1 MANKLTRLLSL
12 LLAVLMIVSMA
23 TIVTTADYK
32 YDKTAAT
39 STYYKT
45 IPYDSLVGDANKKDG
60 KYQKGVYIVDPD
72 WVFEDGKTPEK
83 VKFYFRGKTITE
95 DYNPDR
101 HLVSVEDMY
110 VKAKANNVKLPYC
123 ILTAGNY
130 SEAIKLTDSVI
141 LLGAN
146 AGINPNVPH
155 SDPTKPWGLNPDR
168 YLPDNISEDY
178 GNETRIWAGIEETKG
193 VKLCETPRTYGVEA
207 YKSNNLKLFQIAKT
221 TDAAKTYVV
230 DGLLFQGYGA
240 SFYDGNAGSGS
251 RTYYLQNVIM
261 NDNSAYDVSPIR
273 LWGRGATDTTKKEMH
288 FSNSYVY
295 GNNAMYF
302 YSGHANKLYINGV
315 SYQESTQDFVN
326 NGMTKQW
333 IGMDFAMTNC
343 HLWNSETLAQDELV
357 KDHYIARFP
366 YNKPSSAE
374 DGSNTEPFHYNITNN
389 TFCNM
394 TAVNTDGTTKSETEP
409 FYFCMASEDEMLKF
423 EDNIFIS
430 TMSIAADQ
438 VRSPIAIR
446 YNKIADGTIS
456 RASADSV
463 GTTSTA
469 DYPLGKHNLSI
480 KNNIFSKEYWSPITI
495 GTNTSPDTLIENEGN
510 LYTEKYDG
518 NNVMTGVILANNSKN
533 NYDKWVWLKYDPKGA
548 NTDPTNRSDYIDE
561 SKILINGKKEQE
573 YIVVDLLSSEEN
585 YEVSMECN
593 TAINSVKVY
602 QADATFKKGAEIA
615 ADEGT
620 GKYNLS
626 AADRKNYY
634 VLSVLSV
641 DERTS
646 KDYKLTINRA
656 MKEASK
662 LSGIVDEKIKTE
674 AQDTS
679 VDYFNYEVNYEHK
692 TFKFTVDVPAGAT
705 ATIFDKKG
713 DPVQASGT
721 NTFVIPLAKVNTK
734 YNFEVKVTSAEG
746 VETYDLSLYRRMN
759 ERTDLVV
766 KPDSGT
772 ASVSGNKWTV
782 NLKPDDVNV
791 NFSVKLSEEAKVQII
806 DQVYNAP
813 LAVKNGKYTLSNLP
827 VGESKYVATV
837 TAQNGVDEQVWEIIF
852 NRPTRTAAKLKG
864 IRNASLAGGVY
875 YAVTTG
881 NRFMVSADY
890 NYEDG
895 ATVGI
900 YSNAACTKKYSSA
913 NLTLTALETKV
924 WVKVTAEDGI
934 TSVVKPLQITTSNLT
949 ASDDVYQGTMAGNG
963 IIQVAGATQFNGDVV
978 KVELPAGT
986 KKYQFAAGGLNG
998 YRIRVYTDEKGSLLT
1013 DSMQVLKLDS
1023 GVTKLY
1029 IDAIKNGK
1037 ATKFVV
1043 EIEAPQYYSF
1053 TDKAVDWAKPY
1064 VDMLGK
1070 SGLAIMKGDEHLKF
1084 NGEDNLTRYEMAIM
1098 MVRVA
1103 GINKDLYSKLSLT
1116 FTDTANVPDWAENY
1130 LKAAYKY
1137 GMIGGYDVYEGDKV
1151 VGYEFL
1157 GDKNA
1162 NRSEFL
1168 KVFMNAVT
1176 GDATL
1181 FYEENK
1187 EAIDKKVKAKKFK
1200 DIGDMEDWA
1209 VPYVYSAIYEDVIK
1223 GDDNKKINP
1232 QDLIT
1237 RNEVAVILGRYLC
1250 GMD

>member
-1 MANKLTRLLSL
+1 MANKITRLLSL

-23 TIVTTADYK
+23 TVVTTADYK
-32 YDKTAAT
+32 YDESAAT
-39 STYYKT
+39 TPYYAG
-45 IPYDSLVGDANKKDG
+45 INYDGMVGDANKDKNG
-60 KYQKGVYIVDPD
+60 NYKKGVYVVDPD
-72 WVFEDGKTPEK
+72 WVFAAGEEPEK
-83 VKFYFRGKTITE
+83 VSFYYRGKIITE
-95 DYNPDR
+95 DYTPER
-101 HLVSVEDMY
+101 HLVSVDDMY
-110 VKAKANNVKLPYC
+110 KKAKASNVKMPVC

-130 SEAIKLTDSVI
+130 SEAIKLSDNVI

-155 SDPTKPWGLNPDR
+155 SDPTKKWELNPDR
-168 YLPDNISEDY
+168 YLPDMISEDY
-178 GNETRIWAGIEETKG
+178 GNETRIWAGIEENNG
-193 VKLCETPRTYGVEA
+193 IKLCQTPREA
-207 YKSNNLKLFQIAKT
+207 GNTLKLFQINKT

-240 SFYDGNAGSGS
+240 SFYDANAGSGS

-261 NDNSAYDVSPIR
+261 NDNSAYDVSSIR
-273 LWGRGATDTTKKEMH
+273 LWGRNAGDTVKKQMH

-302 YSGHANKLYINGV
+302 YSGHANKIHINGV
-315 SYQESTQDFVN
+315 SYQESTQDFIY

-343 HLWNSETLAQDELV
+343 HLWNSETLAQNELV
-357 KDHYIARFP
+357 TDHYIARFP
-366 YNKPSSAE
+366 YTSQSKE
-374 DGSNTEPFHYNITNN
+374 EEGSNTEPFHYNITNN

-394 TAVNTDGTTKSETEP
+394 TAVDSTGALKSTTAP
-409 FYFCMASEDEMLKF
+409 FQFYMASEDEMVKF

-430 TMSIAADQ
+430 TMSIGADQ
-438 VRSPIAIR
+438 ARSPIQIR
-446 YNKIADGTIS
+446 YNCLADGTIS
-456 RASADSV
+456 RANIEKV
-463 GTTSTA
+463 TSTSTTDA
-469 DYPLGKHNLSI
+469 YALNEKNVSI
-480 KNNIFSKEYWSPITI
+480 KNNIFSKEYCKPINI
-495 GTNTSPDTLIENEGN
+495 GTNTTPGTLIENKGN

-518 NNVMTGVILANNSKN
+518 QNVMTGMILANDSKT

-548 NTDPTNRSDYIDE
+548 NTELANRSDYIDE
-561 SKILINGKKEQE
+561 GAIKINGQE
-573 YIVVDLLSSEEN
+573 GQENMIVDLLSNEEN

-593 TAINSVKVY
+593 TVINKAKVY
-602 QADATFKKGAEIA
+602 QADATFKKGVEVA
-615 ADEGT
+615 ADEVT

-626 AADRKNYY
+626 GADRKNYY
-634 VLSVLSV
+634 VLSVVSV
-641 DERTS
+641 DGRSS
-646 KDYKLTINRA
+646 KDYKLTLNRA

-662 LSGIVDEKIKTE
+662 LSGLVDEDIKTE

-679 VDYFNYEVNYEHK
+679 ADYFNYEVNYKYK
-692 TFKFTVDVPAGAT
+692 TFDFTLDVPAGAT
-705 ATIFDKKG
+705 AELFNDKG
-713 DPVQASGT
+713 DPVQAAGT
-721 NTFVIPLAKVNTK
+721 NTFAIPLAKVHTK
-734 YNFEVKVTSAEG
+734 YSFDVKVTSAEG
-746 VETYDLSLYRRMN
+746 VETYALSLYRRMN
-759 ERTDLVV
+759 EETDLVV
-766 KPDSGT
+766 NPGSGT
-772 ASVSGNKWTV
+772 ATVSGNKWIV
-782 NLKPDDVNV
+782 NLKPTDVSVSFTV
-791 NFSVKLSEEAKVQII
+791 NLSEEAKVQII

-813 LAVKNGKYTLSNLP
+813 LTVKNGKYSISDLS
-827 VGESKYVATV
+827 VGETKYIATV
-837 TAQNGVDEQVWEIIF
+837 TAQNGVAKQVWEVIF

-900 YSNAACTKKYSSA
+900 YSDSACTKKYSSA
-913 NLTLTALETKV
+913 NLTLTALKTKV
-924 WVKVTAEDGI
+924 WVKVTAEDGV
-934 TSVVKPLQITTSNLT
+934 TSVVMPLQITTSNLT
-949 ASDDVYQGTMAGNG
+949 AADDVYQGTMAGNG
-963 IIQVAGATQFNGDVV
+963 IIQVAGATQFKNETV
-978 KVELPAGT
+978 KVEVPAGT
-986 KKYQFAAGGLNG
+986 KKYQFAASGLDG

-1037 ATKFVV
+1037 TTKFVV

-1053 TDKAVDWAKPY
+1053 TDKSVDWAKPY
-1064 VDMLGK
+1064 VEMLGK
-1070 SGLAIMKGDEHLKF
+1070 SGLAIMKGDEHMKF

-1103 GINKDLYSKLSLT
+1103 GINKDLYSKLSLN
-1116 FTDTANVPDWAENY
+1116 FTDTANVPAWAEDY
-1130 LKAAYKY
+1130 LKAACKY

-1157 GDKNA
+1157 GEKNA

-1181 FYEENK
+1181 FYEKNK
-1187 EAIDKKVKAKKFK
+1187 KAIDKKVEAKKFK
-1200 DIGDMEDWA
+1200 DLGDMEDWA

-1223 GDDNKKINP
+1223 GDDNQKINP
-1232 QDLIT
+1232 QDMIT

-1250 GMD
+1250 GMN

>member
-1 MANKLTRLLSL
+1 MANKSTRLLSL

-23 TIVTTADYK
+23 TIVTSADYK
-32 YDKTAAT
+32 YDETAAT
-39 STYYKT
+39 STYYKA
-45 IPYDSLVGDANKKDG
+45 IPYDTLVGDANKDKNG
-60 KYQKGVYIVDPD
+60 NYQKGVYIVDAD
-72 WVFEDGKTPEK
+72 WAFEEGEAPKT
-83 VKFYFRGKTITE
+83 VSFYFRGNIITE
-95 DYNPDR
+95 DYNPNR
-101 HLVSVEDMY
+101 HLATVADMY
-110 VKAKANNVKLPYC
+110 TKAKANNVKMPYC

-130 SEAIKLTDSVI
+130 SETIKLSDSVI

-155 SDPTKPWGLNPDR
+155 SDPTKPWELNPDR
-168 YLPDNISEDY
+168 YLPDMISEDY
-178 GNETRIWAGIEETKG
+178 GNETRIWAGIAETNG
-193 VKLCETPRTYGVEA
+193 VKLCQTPREA
-207 YKSNNLKLFQIAKT
+207 GNTLKLFQISAT
-221 TDAAKTYVV
+221 NDAAKTYVV

-240 SFYDGNAGSGS
+240 SFYDANAGSGS

-273 LWGRGATDTTKKEMH
+273 LWGRGATTTVKKQMH

-295 GNNAMYF
+295 GNNSLYF
-302 YSGHANKLYINGV
+302 YSGHAPKLYINGV
-315 SYQESTQDFVN
+315 SYQESSQDFVY
-326 NGMTKQW
+326 NGMTMQW

-343 HLWNSETLAQDELV
+343 HLWNSEKMATTDLV
-357 KDHYIARFP
+357 DSHYLARFP
-366 YNKPSSAE
+366 YTSTSYAE

-394 TAVNTDGTTKSETEP
+394 TAVDSTGALKSTTAP
-409 FYFCMASEDEMLKF
+409 FLIYMASEDEMVKF

-438 VRSPIAIR
+438 TRSPIQIR
-446 YNKIADGTIS
+446 YNCLADGTIS
-456 RASADSV
+456 RASSEKV
-463 GTTSTA
+463 TYTSNTDA
-469 DYPLGKHNLSI
+469 YALNEKNISI
-480 KNNIFSKEYWSPITI
+480 KNNIFSKEYCKPILI
-495 GTNTSPDTLIENEGN
+495 GTNTTPGTLIENKGN

-518 NNVMTGVILANNSKN
+518 ENVMTGMILANDSQT
-533 NYDKWVWLKYDPKGA
+533 NYDKWVWLKYDPKGT
-548 NTDPTNRSDYIDE
+548 NTDPKNRSDYIDE
-561 SKILINGKKEQE
+561 KKILINGKKEQE
-573 YIVVDLLSSEEN
+573 NITVDLLSNEEN
-585 YEVSMECN
+585 YEVSVECN
-593 TAINSVKVY
+593 TTINSVKVY

-641 DERTS
+641 DGRSS
-646 KDYKLTINRA
+646 KDYKLTLNRA

-662 LSGIVDEKIKTE
+662 LSGIVDEAIKTE

-679 VDYFNYEVNYEHK
+679 VDYFNYEVNYEQK
-692 TFKFTVDVPAGAT
+692 TFNFTLNVPAGAT
-705 ATIFDKKG
+705 TELFNEKG
-713 DPVQASGT
+713 DPVQAAGT
-721 NTFVIPLAKVNTK
+721 NTFAIPLDKVDTK
-734 YNFEVKVTSAEG
+734 YSFKVKVTSAEG
-746 VETYDLSLYRRMN
+746 VETYDLSLYRRKN
-759 ERTDLVV
+759 ERTELVV
-766 KPDSGT
+766 KPASGT

-791 NFSVKLSEEAKVQII
+791 NFSVEISEEAKVQIT

-813 LAVKNGKYTLSNLP
+813 LAVKNGEYTLSNLA
-827 VGESKYVATV
+827 VGETKYVATV
-837 TAQNGVDEQVWEIIF
+837 TAQNGVDQQVWNLIF

-900 YSNAACTKKYSSA
+900 YSDAACTRKYSSA

-924 WVKVTAEDGI
+924 WVKVTAEDGV
-934 TSVVKPLQITTSNLT
+934 TSVVAPLQITTSNLT
-949 ASDDVYQGTMAGNG
+949 AADDVYQGAMAGNG

-978 KVELPAGT
+978 EVELPAGT
-986 KKYQFAAGGLNG
+986 KKYQFAASGLNG
-998 YRIRVYTDEKGSLLT
+998 YRIRVYTDDKASLLT
-1013 DSMQVLKLDS
+1013 DSMQVLTLDS
-1023 GVTKLY
+1023 GLTKLY
-1029 IDAIKNGK
+1029 IDAIKGSEHK
-1037 ATKFVV
+1037 EFVV
-1043 EIEAPQYYSF
+1043 EIKAPQYYSF
-1053 TDKAVDWAKPY
+1053 TDKATDWAKAY
-1064 VDMLGK
+1064 VEKLGT
-1070 SGLAIMKGDEHLKF
+1070 SGLAIMKGDEHMKF
-1084 NGEDNLTRYEMAIM
+1084 NGDNNLTRYEMAIM

-1103 GINKDLYSKLSLT
+1103 GINKALYSKLSLT
-1116 FTDTANVPDWAENY
+1116 FTDAKDIPAWAADY

-1137 GMIGGYDVYEGDKV
+1137 EMIGGYGVYEGETV
-1151 VGYEFL
+1151 VGYEFA
-1157 GDKNA
+1157 GEKNA
-1162 NRSEFL
+1162 TRSEFL

-1187 EAIDKKVKAKKFK
+1187 EAIDKKIEAKKFK
-1200 DIGDMEDWA
+1200 DLDDMEDWA
-1209 VPYVYSAIYEDVIK
+1209 VPYVYSAIYKDVIK
-1223 GDDNKKINP
+1223 GDQNQKINP

-1250 GMD
+1250 GMN